1 MLVRFLLLLSSV
13 ILISTSAFAHET
25 DYSRL
30 ELIKKNDSVS
40 VDFATPI
47 SENSKVELF
56 FPDSWNEVASF
67 GFVNQ
72 SDKTINYQYVFE
84 ISGQKSP
91 ILIKRTGNHQAP
103 LIINYS
109 DDQNNFTDVVL
120 TDVAEWFLPFGKNNK
135 MDTFINFTLLGV
147 EHILIG
153 FDHLLFVLALLFLV
167 KRKELIWAI
176 SSFTLAHSVTL
187 ALSTF
192 QIIMLP
198 IGVVEAL
205 IAFSIVLLALEM
217 LKPENERITKNY
229 IQMAFLF
236 GLLHGFG
243 FASVLS
249 ELNSAGTD
257 ISISLLAFNIGVEI
271 GQLIFIGII
280 LILLYLF
287 YKNQSLMTLSKRLSY
302 PIGGIASF
310 WFIERIIGI
319 L

>member
-1 MLVRFLLLLSSV
+1 
-13 ILISTSAFAHET
+13 
-25 DYSRL
+25 
-30 ELIKKNDSVS
+30 
-40 VDFATPI
+40 
-47 SENSKVELF
+47 
-56 FPDSWNEVASF
+56 
-67 GFVNQ
+67 
-72 SDKTINYQYVFE
+72 
-84 ISGQKSP
+84 
-91 ILIKRTGNHQAP
+91 
-103 LIINYS
+103 
-109 DDQNNFTDVVL
+109 
-120 TDVAEWFLPFGKNNK
+120 